1 MTERDA
7 KNVFLKSLYDFTKSN
22 KSGEIL
28 LSNIAVENPGAD
40 LKQLSRICKGLK
52 NAGWINAVMLTGGD
66 GIITEVNSVAL
77 DYVEQNILPRI
88 ELNDDIA
95 RIKRLESDY
104 YRLLNS
110 QGDNANRR
118 ETIEAF
124 HKWYSAAAILFSK
137 HFDPTDS
144 DFLTF
149 KNADCSGNGYVLEHV
164 YDSIRANVSV
174 LISKLESVSSR
185 EQIIKV
191 PKPKSMDYKELS
203 KDIFIVHGHDE
214 EMKSSVKALLLQLGL
229 HPIILSEEP
238 NGGKTIIEKFED
250 NSQKVDFAIV
260 LMSDK
265 DDQGCEIGK
274 NDFKPRARQNVILE
288 LGYFIGKLG
297 RRKHVCVLKKDGV
310 EEPSDILGIAYT
322 PYVLG
327 QKSWKYEVAD
337 ELQEAG
343 FVIDKNKIR

>member
-7 KNVFLKSLYDFTKSN
+7 KNIFLKSLYDFTKSN
-22 KSGEIL
+22 KPGEIL
-28 LSNIAVENPGAD
+28 LSNIAAENPDTD
-40 LKQLSRICKGLK
+40 LEQLSRICEGLK
-52 NAGWINAVMLTGGD
+52 NAGWINAVMVTGGD
-66 GIITEVNSVAL
+66 GIITEVESVAF

-88 ELNDDIA
+88 ELKDDITH
-95 RIKRLESDY
+95 IKQLESDY

-110 QGDNANRR
+110 PGDNANRR

-137 HFDPTDS
+137 YFNSSDS
-144 DFLTF
+144 DYFYF
-149 KNADCSGNGYVLEHV
+149 KTADCSGNGYTLKHE

-174 LISKLESVSSR
+174 LISKLETIISG
-185 EQIIKV
+185 EQQTKV
-191 PKPKSMDYKELS
+191 QEPKSMDKKELS

-260 LMSDK
+260 LMSDQ

-297 RRKHVCVLKKDGV
+297 RRNHVCVLKKEGV

-322 PYVLG
+322 LYVLG

-343 FVIDKNKIR
+343 FVIDKNLIR